1 MCPGKF
7 PEGRR
12 ASQAS
17 LSHTRERGP
26 RFSFTFQKFPRT
38 SQCGRMDM
46 PTEEWEKGMLVET
59 ALIHQRW
66 QNVSPCPHLEA
77 PFPPTI
83 AEQRLP
89 SGIQR
94 KHPIPSQER
103 EGEGDSLRFKE
114 RRLDSK
120 KDGQSKRVRSTQS
133 KGIARDIDAQW
144 LSTYKWRKENP
155 FQENLLKQKD
165 HKKYASLLSLPPSS
179 PFLSSL
185 FSLSQ
190 SSWGPQVSGSVA
202 CRNGLVTDVKQP

>member
-26 RFSFTFQKFPRT
+26 RFSVTFQKFPRT
-38 SQCGRMDM
+38 SQCVRMDM
-46 PTEEWEKGMLVET
+46 PTEEWEKGMLVKT

-66 QNVSPCPHLEA
+66 QNVSRCPHLEA

-103 EGEGDSLRFKE
+103 EGEGDSEIQREKTRFQKRWTVKE
-114 RRLDSK
+114 SPINSKQRDSK
-120 KDGQSKRVRSTQS
+120 G
-133 KGIARDIDAQW
+133 
-144 LSTYKWRKENP
+144 
-155 FQENLLKQKD
+155 
-165 HKKYASLLSLPPSS
+165 H
-179 PFLSSL
+179 
-185 FSLSQ
+185 
-190 SSWGPQVSGSVA
+190 
-202 CRNGLVTDVKQP
+202 